1 MMRGLVRSIMDG
13 LLSAALG
20 VFMISLHFSLLS
32 IFKANLR
39 RPFAIQHYRPVYSR
53 SGRRNRIRF

>member
-1 MMRGLVRSIMDG
+1 MMRSLLRSITDG
-13 LLSAALG
+13 LLSVALG

-32 IFKANLR
+32 IMKANLR
-39 RPFAIQHYRPVYSR
+39 RPFAVQHYRPVFTR

>member
-1 MMRGLVRSIMDG
+1 MRNLLRTIADG

-32 IFKANLR
+32 VFKANLQ
-39 RPFAIQHYRPVYSR
+39 RPFAVQHYRPVYSR